1 MNSVISF
8 SFVLFC
14 VTLSFKGNGRLLK
27 SEKQVVMGL
36 FPYIRNMWMVR
47 KSLDGTYKK
56 EKNIHLQ
63 DTEGNLKYKT
73 SEIMIKIKGLIL

>member
-1 MNSVISF
+1 MHLIDE
-8 SFVLFC
+8 FC
-14 VTLSFKGNGRLLK
+14 NFFFLCAFLRYISFKGNGRLSK

-56 EKNIHLQ
+56 GKNIHLQ
-63 DTEGNLKYKT
+63 DTKGN
-73 SEIMIKIKGLIL
+73 